1 MISNFRNK
9 DTLQIFNERWK
20 VNHNH
25 KKISTLKVNGI
36 KTSTPHNQAQRIMN
50 NINNT
55 KIQNRNN
62 FINKLK

>member
-1 MISNFRNK
+1 MLNNFRNK

-20 VNHNH
+20 VNHNP
-25 KKISTLKVNGI
+25 KRINVLKERAL
-36 KTSTPHNQAQRIMN
+36 KSLTPHNQAQRIMN

-62 FINKLK
+62 LMNKLK